1 VAIKA
6 NQGRLEDDWRMS
18 PKQAAFV
25 AEYLKDLNA
34 TQAAIRAGY
43 SETWANKNAHR
54 LTVTDGIQRAI
65 RSARE
70 RLFEAQLMSTLEAQ
84 ALTAEIARFDIGTI
98 QDDRGN
104 LKPISEWPE
113 AARRV
118 VAGVEVIIKNAEAG
132 DGVTDRVLKLKLPD
146 RNKALDMIHRIHG
159 AYAADKLE
167 VSGEIATVEK
177 RLIEARKRAAA
188 RKGEA

>member
-6 NQGRLEDDWRMS
+6 NQGRLSDDWRMS
-18 PKQAAFV
+18 PKQALFV

-43 SETWANKNAHR
+43 SEAWANKNAHR

-70 RLFEAQLMSTLEAQ
+70 RLFEAQLMSTIEAQ

-104 LKPISEWPE
+104 LKSISEWPE
-113 AARRV
+113 TARRV
-118 VAGVEVIIKNAEAG
+118 VAGVEVIIKNAKAG
-132 DGVTDRVLKLKLPD
+132 DGVTDEVLKLKLPD

>member
-188 RKGEA
+188 RKAEA